1 MAKFCKH
8 ETFWRQPLKVFVRTR
23 LKCQRAIYLQSSLG
37 VVITTFCSRHKYA
50 AKTCLQIAQQAE
62 RWVLHAQLM
71 APDRQEDC
79 VHVISSSIQCGR
91 MEHSIFGRQW
101 LCMEAKMTPINR
113 PTGLS
118 EAGGGIPRKCSQTNI
133 QTDVLEVTLFQ
144 LVGCDHACHRTS
156 KEYFFITGCDQW
168 AEGSGRPPRCRD
180 FLWWRWRWLRYGE
193 WHHNLGI
200 N

>member
-118 EAGGGIPRKCSQTNI
+118 EAGGGGGVYSQEMF
-133 QTDVLEVTLFQ
+133 TDKHSDWCVRSNSFLACGMWSCMPSNFKRILF
-144 LVGCDHACHRTS
+144 
-156 KEYFFITGCDQW
+156 
-168 AEGSGRPPRCRD
+168 
-180 FLWWRWRWLRYGE
+180 
-193 WHHNLGI
+193 HNRVWSVSWG
-200 N
+200 